1 MPLTLTTTEGVL
13 IKGTEQQTL
22 TKLSQAFLKAHGLL
36 GNKAL
41 TPNVVSSLHLLKPEH
56 CIVNGAPT
64 SVAVIEWKVPSF
76 AFSSREVQ
84 LDYIAEATDIVY
96 EASDRKHPKERIW
109 VNVVHAVDGAWGIG
123 GNALTNQQ
131 LIEAISQ
138 G

>member
-1 MPLTLTTTEGVL
+1 MPHTLTVTEGVL
-13 IKGTEQQTL
+13 AKGTEQQTL

-41 TPNVVSSLHLLKPEH
+41 TPNVVGSLHLVKPEH

-64 SVAVIEWKVPSF
+64 PIAAIEWKVPSF
-76 AFSSREVQ
+76 AFTSREAQ
-84 LDYIAEATDIVY
+84 LNYISEATNIVY
-96 EASDRKHPKERIW
+96 EASEGKHPKERIW

-123 GNALTNQQ
+123 GNALTNDQ
-131 LIEAISQ
+131 LIAAVSQ